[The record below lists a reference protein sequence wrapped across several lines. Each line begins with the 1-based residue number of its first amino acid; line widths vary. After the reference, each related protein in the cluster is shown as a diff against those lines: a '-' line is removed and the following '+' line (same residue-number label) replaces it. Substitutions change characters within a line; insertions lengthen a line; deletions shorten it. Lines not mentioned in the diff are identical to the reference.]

1 MPVTGR
7 KPKPG
12 PKRNRARLSHD
23 WTEVEDRPFKG
34 GPKLPA
40 HRPDG
45 QEWPAATRE
54 WWKAVSSMPH
64 CTLWGPG
71 DWQFALDSAFVAA
84 ALHDGN
90 LRQAAEL
97 RQREKVLGTTA
108 DARRD
113 LRIRLVDELEEEVAA
128 VDKLEDFRR
137 RFATP
142 PSPPPRA
149 G

>member
-12 PKRNRARLSHD
+12 PKRNRVRLAHD
-23 WTEVEDRPFKG
+23 WTEVEDRPYKG

-45 QEWPAATRE
+45 QDWPAATRQ
-54 WWKAVSSMPH
+54 WWKVVSTMAH
-64 CTLWGPG
+64 CVLWAPS
-71 DWQFALDSAFVAA
+71 DWQFALDTAFVAA

-90 LRQAAEL
+90 QRQAAEL

-113 LRIRLVDELEEEVAA
+113 LRILLVDEAEQDLPP
-128 VDKLEDFRR
+128 VDKMDEYRR
-137 RFATP
+137 RLAGP
-142 PSPPPRA
+142 PQPWPPT

>member
-7 KPKPG
+7 KPKVG
-12 PKRNRARLSHD
+12 PKRNRVALSHE

-34 GPKLPA
+34 APKLPA

-45 QEWPAATRE
+45 QPWPAATRQ
-54 WWKAVSSMPH
+54 WWKATSSMPH
-64 CTLWGPG
+64 CVLWADS
-71 DWQFALDSAFVAA
+71 DWQFAIDSAFVAA
-84 ALHDGN
+84 ALHDGQM
-90 LRQAAEL
+90 RQAAEL

-113 LRIRLVDELEEEVAA
+113 LRIRLVDDLEPEVAP
-128 VDKLEDFRR
+128 VDRMEDYRR
-137 RFATP
+137 RLAGP
-142 PSPPPRA
+142 PQPWPPA